1 MAAVCVCV
9 GREKA
14 RIFSLAHAL
23 SFTGG
28 FLYVCVSEK
37 SCEQHISNRFSREEM
52 AAAAAAAA

>member
-1 MAAVCVCV
+1 MAAAVCVCV

-37 SCEQHISNRFSREEM
+37 SCEHISNRFSKEEM